1 MNMKSLLKF
10 VPAVA
15 MLCATGFMA
24 QAAATPVAGAM
35 SIAPAKIMQKS
46 AVRPLDLQEGESIF
60 TYVPDGLYY
69 GIGSQTA
76 ESYDAAIKLDGK
88 AFAGAKVAGIQ
99 FQLMDAQYT
108 TGVKGWTSTELAE
121 TPTGEVID
129 VADEDLEVYSMT
141 SDGFNEV
148 RFTTPVE
155 IPADGLYCGYSLT
168 VTRVVASNQAT
179 GYPIATGSDSDMYEN
194 GFFLRDEKL
203 TGGEWKDMYGQAP
216 ALTLRV
222 ILTDL
227 PAGANIEL
235 PDYVIAKQ
243 GEASQAKVTVY
254 KGASSLQIEYT
265 YEVAGKQGTGTA
277 TNDNA
282 NEMYGSANDVMI
294 DLPAIDEIGEYD
306 LKVKVT
312 KVNGEENTGDNIEAT
327 TKLVVTNLDIKHRAV
342 VEEYTGAWC
351 PNCPRGYV
359 AMEYMAEKYPDDF
372 IGLAYHYN
380 DPMQGTNVIEPS
392 SISGWPSAYL
402 DRASGEID
410 PYFGSGENEMDIEQD
425 WLDRCEEPSPAAIEV
440 EAALSDD
447 LETVS
452 VTSRT
457 AFALQV
463 ADGFKVAYALLAD
476 GLTGTGTSWKQANNY
491 RGYSSALDIDAWDQ
505 FFNGGSRVEVPFNDV
520 VILAPDIM
528 GVAGSV
534 PEEIRV
540 GEWNE
545 HEYTFTLSDAT
556 SAYSTSRGESLVQ
569 KLWKL
574 RVVAMLLNAEG
585 EIVNAAKCSVSV
597 PAGVNSVESTMDEA
611 VEVARYSLDGRLL
624 SEPERGVNIVKM
636 SDGTVRKVMVK

>member
-476 GLTGTGTSWKQANNY
+476 GLTGTGTNWKQANNY
-491 RGYSSALDIDAWDQ
+491 RGSSSRLDIDAWDQ
-505 FFNGGSRVEVPFNDV
+505 FFNGGSYVEVPFNDV
-520 VILAPDIM
+520 VILAPDSK

-534 PEEIRV
+534 PEEITV

-545 HEYTFTLSDAT
+545 HEYRFTLAEAT
-556 SAYSTSRGESLVQ
+556 SKKYRVSLVQ

-574 RVVAMLLNAEG
+574 RVVAMLLNADG
-585 EIVNAAKCSVSV
+585 EIVNAAKCKVSV
-597 PAGVNSVESTMDEA
+597 PAGVNGVESSMDEA

-624 SEPERGVNIVKM
+624 SEPERGVNLVKM

>member
-1 MNMKSLLKF
+1 MLMNMKSLLKF
-10 VPAVA
+10 VPAAVMLLAAGLTASAAISAPVA
-15 MLCATGFMA
+15 MS
-24 QAAATPVAGAM
+24 V
-35 SIAPAKIMQKS
+35 APAKLMQKS
-46 AVRPLDLQEGESIF
+46 AVRPLDLQEGETIF
-60 TYVPDGLYY
+60 TYAPGGTYY
-69 GIGSQTA
+69 VVGSKKA

-88 AFAGAKVAGIQ
+88 AFAGAKVAGVR
-99 FQLMDAQYT
+99 FQIFDDQYT
-108 TGVKGWTSTELAE
+108 TNVSGWTSKALTGD
-121 TPTGEVID
+121 PDGEV
-129 VADEDLEVYSMT
+129 VAVENVQAAASADDYT
-141 SDGFNEV
+141 EV

-168 VTRVVASNQAT
+168 ITKVVSSIQGT
-179 GYPIATGSDSDMYEN
+179 TYPLAAGDDNSVVEN
-194 GFFLRDEKL
+194 GFFLRNETL
-203 TGGEWKDMYGQAP
+203 TEGVWEDYSNNP
-216 ALTLRV
+216 ALAMQV

-254 KGASSLQIEYT
+254 KGASSLEIEYE
-265 YEVAGKQGTGTA
+265 YSVNGHSGTGTA
-277 TNDNA
+277 TNDDA
-282 NEMYGSANDVMI
+282 NELYGSANDVMI

-306 LKVKVT
+306 LTVKVT
-312 KVNGEENTGDNIEAT
+312 KVNGVENTGDNIEAT

-342 VEEYTGAWC
+342 VEEYTGTWC
-351 PNCPRGYV
+351 GYCPRGYV

-372 IGLAYHYN
+372 IGLAYHGD
-380 DPMQGTNVIEPS
+380 DPMQGANVVFPS
-392 SISGWPSAYL
+392 STQGFPSAYV
-402 DRASGEID
+402 DRVGNDID
-410 PYFGSGENEMDIEQD
+410 PYFGNYEVEMGIEQD
-425 WLDRCEEPSPAAIEV
+425 WLDRCNEPSPAAIEV

-457 AFALQV
+457 AFALSGV
-463 ADGFKVAYALLAD
+463 EGFKVAYALLAD

-505 FFNGGSRVEVPFNDV
+505 FFNGGSYVEVPFNDV
-520 VILAPDIM
+520 VILAPDSK

-534 PEEIRV
+534 PEEITV

-545 HEYTFTLSDAT
+545 HEYKFTLAEAT
-556 SAYSTSRGESLVQ
+556 SKLYRVSLVQ
-569 KLWKL
+569 AEWKL

-597 PAGVNSVESTMDEA
+597 PAGVNGVESTMDEA

-624 SEPERGVNIVKM
+624 SEPERGVNLVKM